1 VQNAPAAV
9 AQGQKQEAGAAQ
21 ERPAT
26 ASLEVNTGAAL
37 RAPVT
42 VTQKETRKQRA
53 RRAKREKRGEVS
65 PNIGVET
72 TAQDDIVDAL
82 VLKNEADRL
91 AGAHEGSELARAA
104 EAAMEEAA
112 AQVEATAQAESHP
125 SMGVENTAQVEAQVL
140 ALAGCAS
147 HSNTGRGG
155 LPQFGG

>member
-72 TAQDDIVDAL
+72 TAQDVDAQ